1 MALAIFGITNSG
13 LNLVATLFVLM
24 LVVLWLALI
33 VYTYLDARRRI
44 SDPFLVACATVAS
57 FFPYIGTA
65 VYAIV
70 RPPEFLEDAHERE
83 LEIKAAELRVRQLR
97 EQTCPNCE
105 YPVEKNYLRCPN
117 CQRRLKDPC
126 PTCSKPVD
134 PRWGLCPYCE
144 TALGGGGAASGSA
157 ARSSA
162 SGAGARAR
170 RRAEPRP
177 ERRTAAR
184 PPQESAASSRKP
196 PASAAEQESRPAR
209 LRRRHRAPNQS
220 KGAPAVSRTLIL
232 VKPDAFERALTGEVI
247 ARFERKGLR
256 IVALKSMQAD
266 ESIANQHY
274 AEHTEKP
281 FFGELVSFITG
292 GPLVAMVFE
301 GAEAVPAARQLIGA
315 TNPVEAAPGSIRG
328 DFALEMTF
336 NMVHGSD
343 SDESAE
349 REIGIWFPELS

>member
-1 MALAIFGITNSG
+1 MSLAIFGITNDG
-13 LNLVATLFVLM
+13 LNLVATLFLLM

-33 VYTYLDARRRI
+33 VYTYMDARRRI

-144 TALGGGGAASGSA
+144 TALPGGERKRRPQKQGQARRKKSA
-157 ARSSA
+157 A
-162 SGAGARAR
+162 
-170 RRAEPRP
+170 PK
-177 ERRTAAR
+177 
-184 PPQESAASSRKP
+184 Q
-196 PASAAEQESRPAR
+196 ASANADQEPAR
-209 LRRRHRAPNQS
+209 SAPKEAS
-220 KGAPAVSRTLIL
+220 KPKSEQRSPSRE
-232 VKPDAFERALTGEVI
+232 PDPDPR
-247 ARFERKGLR
+247 
-256 IVALKSMQAD
+256 QA
-266 ESIANQHY
+266 
-274 AEHTEKP
+274 
-281 FFGELVSFITG
+281 
-292 GPLVAMVFE
+292 
-301 GAEAVPAARQLIGA
+301 
-315 TNPVEAAPGSIRG
+315 
-328 DFALEMTF
+328 
-336 NMVHGSD
+336 
-343 SDESAE
+343 
-349 REIGIWFPELS
+349 

>member
-1 MALAIFGITNSG
+1 MSLAIFGITNSA

-83 LEIKAAELRVRQLR
+83 LEIKAAELKVRQLR
-97 EQTCPNCE
+97 EQTCPHCE

-144 TALGGGGAASGSA
+144 TALAGGGERQRRPQKRRKKVAAA
-157 ARSSA
+157 PKKSSA
-162 SGAGARAR
+162 KTARK
-170 RRAEPRP
+170 E
-177 ERRTAAR
+177 
-184 PPQESAASSRKP
+184 
-196 PASAAEQESRPAR
+196 PAR
-209 LRRRHRAPNQS
+209 DASPEAPSPEPDQRS
-220 KGAPAVSRTLIL
+220 PSRE
-232 VKPDAFERALTGEVI
+232 PDPDPR
-247 ARFERKGLR
+247 
-256 IVALKSMQAD
+256 QA
-266 ESIANQHY
+266 
-274 AEHTEKP
+274 
-281 FFGELVSFITG
+281 
-292 GPLVAMVFE
+292 
-301 GAEAVPAARQLIGA
+301 
-315 TNPVEAAPGSIRG
+315 
-328 DFALEMTF
+328 
-336 NMVHGSD
+336 
-343 SDESAE
+343 
-349 REIGIWFPELS
+349 

>member
-1 MALAIFGITNSG
+1 MALAIFGITNSA

-83 LEIKAAELRVRQLR
+83 LEIKAAELKVRQLR

-105 YPVEKNYLRCPN
+105 YPVEKNFLRCPN

-144 TALGGGGAASGSA
+144 TTLSGGGERQRRPQQGE
-157 ARSSA
+157 RRPEPEPRR
-162 SGAGARAR
+162 RAR
-170 RRAEPRP
+170 REAGSEEATAKQQASGRKKAAAPP
-177 ERRTAAR
+177 KKASAKAAR
-184 PPQESAASSRKP
+184 KE
-196 PASAAEQESRPAR
+196 PAR
-209 LRRRHRAPNQS
+209 
-220 KGAPAVSRTLIL
+220 
-232 VKPDAFERALTGEVI
+232 DA
-247 ARFERKGLR
+247 
-256 IVALKSMQAD
+256 S
-266 ESIANQHY
+266 
-274 AEHTEKP
+274 P
-281 FFGELVSFITG
+281 
-292 GPLVAMVFE
+292 
-301 GAEAVPAARQLIGA
+301 
-315 TNPVEAAPGSIRG
+315 EAADPEPDQRSPR
-328 DFALEMTF
+328 
-336 NMVHGSD
+336 
-343 SDESAE
+343 
-349 REIGIWFPELS
+349 REPDPDPRQA

>member
-1 MALAIFGITNSG
+1 MALAIFGITNSA

-44 SDPFLVACATVAS
+44 SDPFLIACATVAS

-105 YPVEKNYLRCPN
+105 YPVEKNFLRCPN

-144 TALGGGGAASGSA
+144 TALSGGERQRRPQKQERRPEPEQRRPRREPEPASKRQPPRRKKAAPPPGKDAPKA
-157 ARSSA
+157 ARK
-162 SGAGARAR
+162 
-170 RRAEPRP
+170 E
-177 ERRTAAR
+177 
-184 PPQESAASSRKP
+184 
-196 PASAAEQESRPAR
+196 PAR
-209 LRRRHRAPNQS
+209 DASQEAPSPEPDQRSPRRE
-220 KGAPAVSRTLIL
+220 
-232 VKPDAFERALTGEVI
+232 PDPDPR
-247 ARFERKGLR
+247 
-256 IVALKSMQAD
+256 QA
-266 ESIANQHY
+266 
-274 AEHTEKP
+274 
-281 FFGELVSFITG
+281 
-292 GPLVAMVFE
+292 
-301 GAEAVPAARQLIGA
+301 
-315 TNPVEAAPGSIRG
+315 
-328 DFALEMTF
+328 
-336 NMVHGSD
+336 
-343 SDESAE
+343 
-349 REIGIWFPELS
+349 

>member
-1 MALAIFGITNSG
+1 MALAIFGITNDG

-83 LEIKAAELRVRQLR
+83 LEIKAAELKVRQLR
-97 EQTCPNCE
+97 EETCPNCE

-144 TALGGGGAASGSA
+144 TTLGGGGERKRRPQ
-157 ARSSA
+157 RSE
-162 SGAGARAR
+162 R
-170 RRAEPRP
+170 RPEAERAERRP
-177 ERRTAAR
+177 ERSQR
-184 PPQESAASSRKP
+184 E
-196 PASAAEQESRPAR
+196 AE
-209 LRRRHRAPNQS
+209 
-220 KGAPAVSRTLIL
+220 
-232 VKPDAFERALTGEVI
+232 
-247 ARFERKGLR
+247 
-256 IVALKSMQAD
+256 
-266 ESIANQHY
+266 
-274 AEHTEKP
+274 AEAEK
-281 FFGELVSFITG
+281 
-292 GPLVAMVFE
+292 
-301 GAEAVPAARQLIGA
+301 EAVPKRQPARRKK
-315 TNPVEAAPGSIRG
+315 AAPKSSAKAGTDEPSRG
-328 DFALEMTF
+328 AQQE
-336 NMVHGSD
+336 
-343 SDESAE
+343 E
-349 REIGIWFPELS
+349 RGGQPEQRSPSREPDPDPRQA